1 MKKFFII
8 NYCEDSG
15 SVGGVVGQKDTCND
29 ANQEAER
36 LANEFRAENDIEAEV
51 EVAADSTSGS
61 CITLD
66 YAGCTHHWDV
76 AEVDVEALATDNLA
90 ELLALLA
97 KHRFDFRFDTITTA
111 MYHKG
116 QPLTA
121 KIAIIDDTN
130 FDRELSCVFW
140 CPGLGMFVDAI
151 DKEIAEMDAQEVCVW
166 WLNEFKDTEVPYGEA

>member
-1 MKKFFII
+1 MKKFFIV
-8 NYCEDSG
+8 NYCESNG
-15 SVGGVVGQKDTCND
+15 SVGGIVGQKDTCPD

-36 LANEFRAENDIEAEV
+36 LANEFRAEHDIEAEV
-51 EVAADSTSGS
+51 EVAIDNNTGS

-76 AEVDVEALATDNLA
+76 AEVDVDTDNLS

-116 QPLTA
+116 MLLTA
-121 KIAIIDDTN
+121 KVSIVDPLLGKE
-130 FDRELSCVFW
+130 RSSVMW
-140 CPGLGMFVDAI
+140 CPDLGSFIDLS
-151 DKEIAEMDAQEVCVW
+151 DKEYTEMDAQEVCIW

>member
-8 NYCEDSG
+8 NYCEDNG
-15 SVGGVVGQKDTCND
+15 SVGGIVGQKDTCPD

-36 LANEFRAENDIEAEV
+36 LANEFRAEKGIEAEV
-51 EVAADSTSGS
+51 EIAADSNTGS

-76 AEVDVEALATDNLA
+76 AEVDVDTDNLS

-116 QPLTA
+116 MLLTA
-121 KIAIIDDTN
+121 KVSIVEPIAGK
-130 FDRELSCVFW
+130 ELSSVMW
-140 CPGLGMFVDAI
+140 CPDLGAFIDLS
-151 DKEIAEMDAQEVCVW
+151 DKEYTEMDAQEVCRW
-166 WLNEFKDTEVPYGEA
+166 WLNEFKDIEVPYGEA

>member
-8 NYCEDSG
+8 NYCEDNG
-15 SVGGVVGQKDTCND
+15 SVGGIVGQKDTCPD

-36 LANEFRAENDIEAEV
+36 LANEFRAEKGIEAEI
-51 EVAADSTSGS
+51 EIAADSNTGS

-76 AEVDVEALATDNLA
+76 AEVDVDTDNLS

-116 QPLTA
+116 MLLAA
-121 KIAIIDDTN
+121 KVSIVEPIAGK
-130 FDRELSCVFW
+130 ELSSVMW
-140 CPGLGMFVDAI
+140 CPDLGAFIDLA
-151 DKEIAEMDAQEVCVW
+151 DKEYTEMDAQEVCRW
-166 WLNEFKDTEVPYGEA
+166 WLNEFKGIEVPYGEA

>member
-15 SVGGVVGQKDTCND
+15 CVGGIVGQKDTCND

-36 LANEFRAENDIEAEV
+36 LANEFRANNGIESEV

-61 CITLD
+61 CFTLD

-76 AEVDVEALATDNLA
+76 AEVDVETDNLS
-90 ELLALLA
+90 ELFAILVKRQL
-97 KHRFDFRFDTITTA
+97 DFKVYAVTTA
-111 MYHKG
+111 MFHKG

-121 KIAIIDDTN
+121 KIALIDGSM
-130 FDRELSCVFW
+130 FDRELSSVFW
-140 CPGLGMFVDAI
+140 CPDLGAFI
-151 DKEIAEMDAQEVCVW
+151 DLSDKKFTEMDAQEVGVW
-166 WLNEFKDTEVPYGEA
+166 WLNEFKGIEVPYGEA

>member
-8 NYCEDSG
+8 NYCESNG
-15 SVGGVVGQKDTCND
+15 SVGGIVGQKDTCPD

-36 LANEFRAENDIEAEV
+36 LANEFRAEKGIEAEV
-51 EVAADSTSGS
+51 EVAADSITGS

-76 AEVDVEALATDNLA
+76 AAVDVDTGNLS

-116 QPLTA
+116 MLLTA
-121 KIAIIDDTN
+121 KVSIVDPLVGKE
-130 FDRELSCVFW
+130 RSSVMW
-140 CPGLGMFVDAI
+140 CPDLGSFIDLS
-151 DKEIAEMDAQEVCVW
+151 DKEYTEMDAQEVCIW